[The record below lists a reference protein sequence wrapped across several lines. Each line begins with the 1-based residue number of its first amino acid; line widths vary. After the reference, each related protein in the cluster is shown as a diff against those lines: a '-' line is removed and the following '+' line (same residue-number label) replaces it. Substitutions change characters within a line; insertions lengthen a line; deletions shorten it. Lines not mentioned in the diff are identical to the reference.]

1 MNIDTSS
8 VDFTGNFTVSS
19 NNHDGVRISKGHVI
33 IHPGSHINI
42 SNNHFKKTV
51 LSILDCPS
59 INIGNGED
67 VVLIHFQNTTI
78 DKGGVFRIINTHGRI
93 INVHVSFINN
103 TSIDFDD
110 TRNHAG
116 IMLFQDSVIEM
127 NDSNV
132 RFVANSSPL
141 SGGLTMIST
150 ELDVTN
156 ISGEFMGNHG
166 SDGGGLSLYERS
178 IILFWGYS
186 ILTFIVTLLYEREVR
201 YMLRIL
207 TTSTA
212 TQKL

>member
-1 MNIDTSS
+1 MVYIVDSCTTIKVVTSPCTRVNLRRVLISSFVHYDFALSIYSTLWVVLTGVVFQNNSSPLMNIDTSS

-33 IHPGSHINI
+33 IHLGSHINI

-93 INVHVSFINN
+93 INVYVSFINN

-132 RFVANSSPL
+132 RFV
-141 SGGLTMIST
+141 
-150 ELDVTN
+150 V
-156 ISGEFMGNHG
+156 
-166 SDGGGLSLYERS
+166 
-178 IILFWGYS
+178 
-186 ILTFIVTLLYEREVR
+186 
-201 YMLRIL
+201 
-207 TTSTA
+207 
-212 TQKL
+212 